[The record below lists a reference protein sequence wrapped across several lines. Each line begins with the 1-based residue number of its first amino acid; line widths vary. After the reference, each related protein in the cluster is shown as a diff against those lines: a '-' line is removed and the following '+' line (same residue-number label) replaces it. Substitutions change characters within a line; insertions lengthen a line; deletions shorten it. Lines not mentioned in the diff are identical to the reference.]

1 MTKDEENVLRE
12 KITVQALRTRLINCY
27 DTSDARE
34 WAKSAAEHKKAIKD
48 GFLKNMEHENA
59 YYSSLIA
66 DAFLEAFEKKKVKS
80 DFVIR
85 TAIEIM
91 PEVGHVYIRPADSI
105 LIRKGI
111 SEYDDFAH
119 ACIKYAEAL
128 AKILGINYKL

>member
-1 MTKDEENVLRE
+1 MIKEEKALRE
-12 KITVQALRTRLINCY
+12 KIITQALKYRLMNCY

-34 WAKSAAEHKKAIKD
+34 WVKRAAEHKKEIKD

-66 DAFLEAFEKKKVKS
+66 DAFLEAFEKKKVKN
-80 DFVIR
+80 DFVIK

-105 LIRKGI
+105 LKRKGI

-119 ACIKYAEAL
+119 ACIKYAEEL
-128 AKILGINYKL
+128 AKILGIDYKV